1 VFVWMFHRISGAVLI
16 FVMAFQLLTGFF
28 QASTANSELVKTMA
42 DLHRHALLNC
52 LMVFLVVF
60 HALYGVRTILLD
72 LGVGREKRLFW
83 VCTVLGA
90 VLFVVFLWLYFTL
103 VRG

>member
-1 VFVWMFHRISGAVLI
+1 MFVWMFHRISGVALI
-16 FVMAFQLLTGFF
+16 FLMAFQLLTGFF

-52 LMVFLVVF
+52 LIVFLVLF

-72 LGVGREKRLFW
+72 LGVGREKLLFW
-83 VCTVLGA
+83 ICTSLGS
-90 VLFVVFLWLYFTL
+90 VLFAVFLALFFTL
-103 VRG
+103 VRA